1 MRMPALK
8 LSAFWICAAVVVLVG
23 VALTIFDVVAIN
35 KFIFFAGYV
44 VLQYVVLATAW
55 NIMGGYMG
63 YVNFGTAGFFAVGA
77 YASVVLYNLI
87 EAPLALMIPF
97 SGVVCGL
104 LGLAMGYLTLRLR
117 GVFFAI
123 ATLAMAI
130 VLETMIINW
139 DFVGGATGAYI
150 LRSREMAPFGDY
162 VEFLFFIMLL
172 LAIFAVAVA
181 RWLELS
187 KTGRG
192 FTAIRDDEIAAEC
205 AGVPTLRLKL
215 IATTVSGFLM
225 GVAGSPFAL
234 YVGFIEPSSAF
245 NLVYAVNAIAMP
257 MIGGATTWLGPLI
270 GALLLGTVQQVAT
283 VTISSELNLL
293 IVGVVLVFFVIVAP
307 EGIVGLLKKWLGGRR
322 DDR

>member
-8 LSAFWICAAVVVLVG
+8 LSPFWICAAVVVLVG
-23 VALTIFDVVAIN
+23 VALTIFDVIAIN

-130 VLETMIINW
+130 VLETLIINW

-162 VEFLFFIMLL
+162 IEFLFFVMLL
-172 LAIFAVAVA
+172 LAIFAVAMA

-192 FTAIRDDEIAAEC
+192 FNAIRDDEIAAEC

-225 GVAGSPFAL
+225 GVAGAPLRAL
-234 YVGFIEPSSAF
+234 RG
-245 NLVYAVNAIAMP
+245 LHRAV
-257 MIGGATTWLGPLI
+257 
-270 GALLLGTVQQVAT
+270 
-283 VTISSELNLL
+283 
-293 IVGVVLVFFVIVAP
+293 VGVQPGLCGERHRDADDRRRHHVARP
-307 EGIVGLLKKWLGGRR
+307 ADRRAPARHRPAGRDR
-322 DDR
+322 DDLVRAQPPDRRRRPGVLRDRRARGDRRAAQEVVGRPSR

>member
-1 MRMPALK
+1 MSIRRVK
-8 LSAFWICAAVVVLVG
+8 LPTFWIWAAIVAAAG
-23 VALTIFDVVAIN
+23 VALTIFDVFAVNA
-35 KFIFFAGYV
+35 FIYFAGYV

-87 EAPLALMIPF
+87 EAPLVLMIPF
-97 SGVVCGL
+97 AGVVCAL

-130 VLETMIINW
+130 VLETMMINW
-139 DFVGGATGAYI
+139 DYVGGATGAYI
-150 LRSREMAPFGDY
+150 LRSREIAPFGDY
-162 VEFLFFIMLL
+162 IEYLFFVMLL

-181 RWLELS
+181 RAIERS
-187 KTGRG
+187 KAGRG
-192 FTAIRDDEIAAEC
+192 FAAIRDDEVAAEC

-215 IATTVSGFLM
+215 MATTVSGFLM
-225 GVAGSPFAL
+225 GVAGAPFAL
-234 YVGFIEPSSAF
+234 YVGFVEPSSAF
-245 NLVYAVNAIAMP
+245 NLIYAVNAIAMP

-307 EGIVGLLKKWLGGRR
+307 EGIVGLLRKWWRPS

>member
-1 MRMPALK
+1 M
-8 LSAFWICAAVVVLVG
+8 
-23 VALTIFDVVAIN
+23 
-35 KFIFFAGYV
+35 
-44 VLQYVVLATAW
+44 
-55 NIMGGYMG
+55 
-63 YVNFGTAGFFAVGA
+63 
-77 YASVVLYNLI
+77 LYNLFQ
-87 EAPLALMIPF
+87 APLALMIPF
-97 SGVVCGL
+97 AGVVCAL

-130 VLETMIINW
+130 VLETLIINW
-139 DFVGGATGAYI
+139 EFVGGATGAYI

-162 VEFLFFIMLL
+162 IEFLFFVMLL

-187 KTGRG
+187 RIGARLHRHSRR
-192 FTAIRDDEIAAEC
+192 RDC
-205 AGVPTLRLKL
+205 RRMRRRSHPRLKL

-225 GVAGSPFAL
+225 GVAGAPFAL
-234 YVGFIEPSSAF
+234 YVSFIEPSSAF
-245 NLVYAVNAIAMP
+245 NLIYAVNAIAMP
-257 MIGGATTWLGPLI
+257 MIGGATTWLGPVI

-307 EGIVGLLKKWLGGRR
+307 EGIVGLLRKWLGGRR

>member
-1 MRMPALK
+1 MSIHRVK
-8 LSAFWICAAVVVLVG
+8 LPTFWIWAAIVAAAG
-23 VALTIFDVVAIN
+23 VALTIFDVFAVN
-35 KFIFFAGYV
+35 TFIYFAGYV

-87 EAPLALMIPF
+87 EAPLVLMIPF
-97 SGVVCGL
+97 AGVVCAL

-130 VLETMIINW
+130 VLETMMINW
-139 DFVGGATGAYI
+139 DYVGGATGAYI
-150 LRSREMAPFGDY
+150 LRSREIAPFGDY
-162 VEFLFFIMLL
+162 IEYLFFVMLL

-181 RWLELS
+181 RAIERS
-187 KTGRG
+187 KAGRG
-192 FTAIRDDEIAAEC
+192 FAAIRDDEVAAEC

-215 IATTVSGFLM
+215 MATTVSGFLM
-225 GVAGSPFAL
+225 GVAGAPFAL
-234 YVGFIEPSSAF
+234 YVGFVEPSSAF
-245 NLVYAVNAIAMP
+245 NLIYAVNAIAMP

-307 EGIVGLLKKWLGGRR
+307 EGIVGLLRKWWRPS